1 MMTELTAVVAQE
13 PALEVSAASA
23 ELAQYLEQQSSAIVP
38 TSDDIAGS
46 AEALL
51 PVKEVSRAS
60 IPSEHKFPET
70 LNTPSVSNDSSADS
84 AKETSAEAMP
94 ADDAAPGI
102 APQIPSPTQELL
114 QSIRIGWRD
123 VAGETARNIQR
134 LSQATVEHALE
145 MGRQLWRMQRDLKRK
160 EYSTFLSVLGW
171 ASAKARKF
179 IHLAKTF
186 AGFKPSQLIG
196 IEITTLLS
204 LCQSRYSTLVEQLRE
219 VEDITQ
225 QLVEQLIKETKK
237 PRIPKQDPISGWK
250 QNRSGGARRYEVI
263 LHDES
268 TGLSIEQQ
276 AEAEAILPHKVIE
289 EAVALRLKSKTD
301 QEGDSAIEQLVAG
314 FGES

>member
-1 MMTELTAVVAQE
+1 MMTQLTAVVAQE
-13 PALEVSAASA
+13 PALEVSLASA

-38 TSDDIAGS
+38 PEDDIAGS

-102 APQIPSPTQELL
+102 APQMPSPTQELL

-123 VAGETARNIQR
+123 LAGETARNIQR
-134 LSQATVEHALE
+134 LSQATVEQALE
-145 MGRQLWRMQRDLKRK
+145 MGKQLWRMQRDLKRK

-171 ASAKARKF
+171 ASAKARKL
-179 IHLAKTF
+179 INLAKVF
-186 AGFKPSQLIG
+186 DGFEASQLTG
-196 IEITTLLS
+196 VELMTLLS
-204 LCQSRYSTLVEQLRE
+204 LCSKRYSAVVDQLRE
-219 VEDITQ
+219 VQDITQ
-225 QLVEQLIKETKK
+225 QFVEQLIKETKK
-237 PRIPKQDPISGWK
+237 PRKPKQDPISGWK

-263 LHDES
+263 LHD
-268 TGLSIEQQ
+268 
-276 AEAEAILPHKVIE
+276 
-289 EAVALRLKSKTD
+289 
-301 QEGDSAIEQLVAG
+301 
-314 FGES
+314 